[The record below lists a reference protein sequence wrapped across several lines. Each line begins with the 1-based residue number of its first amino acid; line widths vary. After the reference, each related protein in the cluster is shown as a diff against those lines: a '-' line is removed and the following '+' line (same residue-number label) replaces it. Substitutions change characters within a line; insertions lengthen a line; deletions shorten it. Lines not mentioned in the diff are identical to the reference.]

1 MLTHRS
7 PMSSNVSPREPVM
20 LSIIQARDSEE
31 LQCARTLFEEYAASL
46 NFDLCFQNFDE
57 ELASLP
63 GEYSPPQGCI
73 LLALQDGQTAG
84 CVALRG
90 LDDGICEMKRLYV
103 RPAFRGAG
111 IGRALAEAIITEARR
126 KGYKKMCLD
135 TVPSMHEAQALYE
148 SLGFQ
153 DIAPY
158 RYNPTCGTRF
168 MELRL

>member
-1 MLTHRS
+1 
-7 PMSSNVSPREPVM
+7 M
-20 LSIIQARDSEE
+20 LSIIHARDSEE
-31 LQCARTLFEEYAASL
+31 LRCVRTIFEEYAASL

-57 ELASLP
+57 ELTNLP

-73 LLALQDGQTAG
+73 LLALQDGQPAG
-84 CVALRG
+84 CGALHR

-103 RPAFRGAG
+103 RPPFRALG
-111 IGRALAEAIITEARR
+111 IGKVLAEAIIAEARR

-153 DIAPY
+153 DIESY
-158 RYNPTCGTRF
+158 RYNPICGTRF